1 MKLNT
6 TALGKGESTPV
17 FKITHL
23 GKLSVCYAGDLDNE
37 TLTMEAS
44 YVNTPASFV
53 SCYPGDV
60 AATAETYTNN
70 AASIRPRVFLLPEGL
85 YVRWTM
91 SNGAGTPVD
100 VYVHVGGECGKIVTA
115 A

>member
-6 TALGKGESTPV
+6 TALEKNTSTPV
-17 FKITHL
+17 LKITHL
-23 GKLSVCYAGDLDNE
+23 GKLSVCYEGDLDNE

-44 YVNTPASFV
+44 MDFVNWAT
-53 SCYPGDV
+53 CYPGDDASV
-60 AATAETYTNN
+60 AETYTN
-70 AASIRPRVFLLPEGL
+70 AAAGVRPRVLLLPEAL

-91 SNGAGTPVD
+91 SNGAGTPAD

>member
-6 TALGKGESTPV
+6 IALEKAVSTPV
-17 FKITHL
+17 LKITHL
-23 GKLSVCYAGDLDNE
+23 GKLSAIYEGDLDGE
-37 TLTMEAS
+37 TLTMEGS
-44 YVNTPASFV
+44 TDFVNWST
-53 SCYPGDV
+53 CYPGDDGTV
-60 AATAETYTNN
+60 AEAYSNTAP
-70 AASIRPRVFLLPEGL
+70 SVRPRVFLLPEAL

-91 SNGAGTPVD
+91 SNGAGTPVG